1 MQDSFFQK
9 INSFSG
15 NTSVVWLLVC
25 LTEALMIKALIITNF
40 KQFSGIN
47 DSFFSRFACLI
58 NIGFSLGSH
67 IALFFLGNL
76 GSDDIL
82 TGIKGKPRQMSLYY
96 EITIGTLSVVSCF
109 SLIAIGIKRFKAYQK
124 DKELIQDV
132 NVMITITENNDVRR
146 SINLGEH
153 NGIILSIPLP
163 TLAMNEWDRAQSAPP
178 FLPTLDRQPKQKF
191 NNERYDNV
199 LINNTVSIVD
209 MTLDSQP
216 KQKLNNIRYNK
227 PVINTVVLASS
238 IFLIAGS
245 LLIYIVVFNV
255 NESTSD
261 YIKSVWFGWAGDI
274 FSRTILP
281 VWITAFY
288 HTDFRTFIFNTWHDL
303 WSNVCLHKNRVQ
315 PIL

>member
-1 MQDSFFQK
+1 
-9 INSFSG
+9 
-15 NTSVVWLLVC
+15 
-25 LTEALMIKALIITNF
+25 MIKSLLLTNF
-40 KQFSGIN
+40 KQFCGIN
-47 DSFFSRFACLI
+47 DSFFSTFASLI

-132 NVMITITENNDVRR
+132 NVMIKITENNDVRR

-163 TLAMNEWDRAQSAPP
+163 TLAMNEWNRAQSAPP
-178 FLPTLDRQPKQKF
+178 FLPTLNRQPKQKL
-191 NNERYDNV
+191 NNENNV

-209 MTLDSQP
+209 GTLDSQTT
-216 KQKLNNIRYNK
+216 QKLN
-227 PVINTVVLASS
+227 
-238 IFLIAGS
+238 
-245 LLIYIVVFNV
+245 
-255 NESTSD
+255 
-261 YIKSVWFGWAGDI
+261 
-274 FSRTILP
+274 IL
-281 VWITAFY
+281 
-288 HTDFRTFIFNTWHDL
+288 
-303 WSNVCLHKNRVQ
+303 SNAK
-315 PIL
+315 